1 MLEFVLLKCDWNFTG
16 KWQWEK
22 PNLDLSQKKSLLSSC
37 EKPFL
42 GFVVRLF
49 SGKVKVFLVDEEN
62 EEANRNDFTSQWI
75 M

>member
-1 MLEFVLLKCDWNFTG
+1 MR
-16 KWQWEK
+16 K

-49 SGKVKVFLVDEEN
+49 SGKVKVFLFDKEN
-62 EEANRNDFTSQWI
+62 EEANRNDFTNQ
-75 M
+75 